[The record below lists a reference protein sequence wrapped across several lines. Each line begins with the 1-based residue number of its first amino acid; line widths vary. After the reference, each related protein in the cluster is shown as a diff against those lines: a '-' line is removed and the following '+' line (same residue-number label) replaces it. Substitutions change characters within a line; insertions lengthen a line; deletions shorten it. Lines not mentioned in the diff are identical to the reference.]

1 MTKLTNDEKIKN
13 RKTRKILRTI
23 IIVLCLIVIIG
34 AIYYLITKNLL
45 GMIIALIALIIVN
58 ILNKKRDSLEI

>member
-13 RKTRKILRTI
+13 RKSRKILRI
-23 IIVLCLIVIIG
+23 IIILSSLMVIVG
-34 AIYYLITKNLL
+34 AIYYLITKDML
-45 GMIIALIALIIVN
+45 GMILALIALIIVN